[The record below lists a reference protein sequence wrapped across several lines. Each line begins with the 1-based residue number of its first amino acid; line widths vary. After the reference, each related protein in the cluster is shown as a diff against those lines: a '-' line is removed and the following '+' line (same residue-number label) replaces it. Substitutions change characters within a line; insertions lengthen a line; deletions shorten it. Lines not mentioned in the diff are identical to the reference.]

1 MNTEIRKKIAYD
13 LTLEY
18 VKQNKIM
25 TVSMDSAIPKS
36 INTVEKSTMK
46 FITPWKVKIFYSGV
60 SSNLPTICKKR
71 LRTSGRVMCSSL
83 MSCIISSESLSA
95 FSLL

>member
-36 INTVEKSTMK
+36 INTVEK
-46 FITPWKVKIFYSGV
+46 IYDEIY
-60 SSNLPTICKKR
+60 NYL
-71 LRTSGRVMCSSL
+71 
-83 MSCIISSESLSA
+83 ESKNIL
-95 FSLL
+95 